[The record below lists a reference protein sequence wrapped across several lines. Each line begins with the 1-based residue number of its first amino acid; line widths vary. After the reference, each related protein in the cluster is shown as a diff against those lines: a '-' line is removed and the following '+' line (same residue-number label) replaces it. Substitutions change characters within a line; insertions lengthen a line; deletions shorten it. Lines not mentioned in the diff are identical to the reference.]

1 MYKQVS
7 YVLSTLPV
15 EFGEGVEEEIGC
27 PSYYCRLSPTRY
39 NTETEREEA
48 TLHVLQKRK
57 PPRYYLVFKEIN
69 DSQWLWGNS
78 EIIPRKIPEVR
89 MGVKVKEKKTAKSKK
104 N

>member
-7 YVLSTLPV
+7 YVLAKPPV
-15 EFGEGVEEEIGC
+15 EFGEGVEEGIGC
-27 PSYYCRLSPTRY
+27 PSYCCRLSPARY

-48 TLHVLQKRK
+48 TLQVLQEEK

-89 MGVKVKEKKTAKSKK
+89 RAVKVKEKKTTKNKK